1 MTTGFVGL
9 DDAIPADN
17 AFIGDGAGQIRNV
30 KAALNS
36 AFPAVQGE
44 INKPTDYGTA
54 ATQQPTEADFT
65 QLFTDVNSLVTPQAS
80 NSNSIPIG
88 TIIMWSG
95 GDWSSKEAEAQALG
109 WYMCDGR
116 SGNGR
121 QTPVLT
127 NKFVK
132 GWDGA
137 GQGGNVG
144 VATAPST
151 SIETSVA
158 YDVNTTDPKAA
169 AKNITIAEENL
180 PSHRHNFV
188 LSISET
194 DSNAI
199 RPSDNIL
206 AASTQT
212 LVGAGQS
219 GGYDGEY
226 RLAFDP
232 ARQNAEP
239 DAGKTTKFGNDSPT
253 ALTAGLSSAEF
264 EHSHRLDAT
273 NVEPA
278 SVTIIYLMYCGVV

>member
-1 MTTGFVGL
+1 MTAGFVGL

-30 KAALNS
+30 KAALNT

-44 INKPTDYGTA
+44 INKPNDYGTA

-65 QLFTDVNSLVTPQAS
+65 QLFTDVSSLVNPQAS
-80 NSNSIPIG
+80 NSNSIPLG
-88 TIIMWSG
+88 TIVMWSG
-95 GDWSSKEAEAQALG
+95 ADWATKKAEAQAIG
-109 WYMCDGR
+109 WYVCDGDIH
-116 SGNGR
+116 NGR
-121 QTPVLT
+121 QTPNLV
-127 NKFVK
+127 NKFAK
-132 GWDGA
+132 GWNGA
-137 GQGGNVG
+137 GNGGNVG
-144 VATAPST
+144 TPSAPQT
-151 SIETSVA
+151 SIETTTA
-158 YDVNTTDPKAA
+158 YNLNTTDPKVA
-169 AKNITIAEENL
+169 AKDITIAEENL

-188 LSISET
+188 LSISES
-194 DSNAI
+194 DSEAI

-206 AASTQT
+206 AAGTQT
-212 LVGAGQS
+212 MVGAAQS

-232 ARQNAEP
+232 SRQNAEP

-253 ALTAGLSSAEF
+253 ALTAGLSVSEF

-278 SVTIIYLMYCGVV
+278 SVAVIYLMYCGVI